1 MGVVTYC
8 EMPLGSEEGKPHG
21 GGMHVELMAGWAIG
35 RSKGEVH
42 AGGARAWDPL
52 GSACWRVSGF
62 CIAA

>member
-1 MGVVTYC
+1 MQ
-8 EMPLGSEEGKPHG
+8 
-21 GGMHVELMAGWAIG
+21 VELMAGWVIG
-35 RSKGEVH
+35 RGEEEVH